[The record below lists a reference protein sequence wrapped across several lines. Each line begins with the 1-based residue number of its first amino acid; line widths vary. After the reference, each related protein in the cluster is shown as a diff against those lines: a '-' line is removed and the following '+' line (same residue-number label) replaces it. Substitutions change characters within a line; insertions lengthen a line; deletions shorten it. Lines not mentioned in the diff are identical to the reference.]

1 MRRIRV
7 SVILTLLI
15 SSLLALLVVQGFQ
28 TAQLYDKKSKQFK
41 EKFNLTMD
49 QIALKHERGEE
60 MRRYMHTI
68 DKDFS
73 GKYKDI
79 LKEEF
84 QELMSTD
91 ESISIRDTTIFE
103 DGEATNYLIIMGRA
117 YDSISGLTAEQRV
130 LARDVRHL
138 RELFAR
144 PKTLISEDSMKMA
157 IQLDQRV
164 IHEIFKKARFVN
176 ELMLETFRT
185 NVYEEPSERL
195 DIHFLDTVIK
205 SELKGKR
212 LPSEFSFMITDAL
225 NTPIKFNHSPENYTT
240 DLDTVD
246 SHRTLLFPGNSLDE
260 DLYLNMKFKKQ
271 GSFVFKEMGTSLV
284 VNFILVLIIVIA
296 LVIMFKTIL
305 TQKKLSEIK
314 NNFISNMTHEF
325 KTPIS
330 TISLACQAVEDGD
343 VLKSDPNSTKTFMKM
358 IETENKRLE
367 ILVEQ
372 ILQSAVID
380 RGELKIR
387 EDLIELNN
395 ILSDIIENAKFRVKN
410 VGGTINDG
418 LPREIIIVRGD
429 RVHVTNMLSNLV
441 DNAIKY
447 SDGRPEV
454 SIALKS
460 EGKLI
465 KITVE
470 DKGIGMKKEQIP
482 KIFDSLYRIP
492 TGNIHNV
499 KGFGLG
505 LSYVKAIIDL
515 HGWNINVKSKIDEGS
530 SFTIVIN
537 KNHE

>member
-15 SSLLALLVVQGFQ
+15 SSLLALLVVQAFQ
-28 TAQLYDKKSKQFK
+28 TAQLYDKKTSQFK
-41 EKFNLTMD
+41 EKFGLTLE

-91 ESISIRDTTIFE
+91 ESISIRDTTIYE
-103 DGEATNYLIIMGRA
+103 DGEPANYLIIQGRA

-138 RELFAR
+138 RDLFSK
-144 PKTLISEDSMKMA
+144 PETLMDKDSMKMA

-205 SELKGKR
+205 TELKGKR
-212 LPSEFSFMITDAL
+212 LPGEFSFMITDAY
-225 NTPIKFNHSPENYTT
+225 NTPVEFEQRPDNYTMK
-240 DLDTVD
+240 LDTAG
-246 SHRTLLFPGNSLDE
+246 SHKALLFPGNSLDE
-260 DLYLNMKFKKQ
+260 DLYLHMKFNKQ
-271 GSFVFKEMGTSLV
+271 GSFVLKEMGSALL
-284 VNFILVLIIVIA
+284 VNFILVLIIVVA

-330 TISLACQAVEDGD
+330 TISLACQAVADGD
-343 VLKSDPNSTKTFMKM
+343 VVKSDPESTKTFMKM
-358 IETENKRLE
+358 IEDENKRLE
-367 ILVEQ
+367 VLVER

-380 RGELKIR
+380 RGELKIK
-387 EDLIELNN
+387 EELLDLNGMLTEIVN
-395 ILSDIIENAKFRVKN
+395 NAKFRVSN
-410 VGGTINDG
+410 VSGEINLE
-418 LPREIIIVRGD
+418 LPNEAIAVAGD
-429 RVHVTNMLSNLV
+429 KVHITNVLSNLV

-447 SDGRPEV
+447 SEGKPEV
-454 SIALKS
+454 SISLLSSDK
-460 EGKLI
+460 EI
-465 KITVE
+465 KIAVT
-470 DKGIGMKKEQIP
+470 DKGIGIKKEHIH
-482 KIFDSLYRIP
+482 KIFDNLYRIP
-492 TGNIHNV
+492 TGNVHNV

-505 LSYVKAIIDL
+505 LSYVKAIVEL
-515 HGWNINVKSKIDEGS
+515 HGWDIHVKSKFGEGS
-530 SFTIVIN
+530 TFTIIIN
-537 KNHE
+537 KK

>member
-7 SVILTLLI
+7 SFILILLI
-15 SSLLALLVVQGFQ
+15 SSLLALLIVQAFQ
-28 TAQLYDKKSKQFK
+28 TAGLYDRKTTQFR
-41 EKFNLTMD
+41 EKFAITLE

-60 MRRYMHTI
+60 LRRYMHTI

-91 ESISIRDTTIFE
+91 ESISIRDTTIYE
-103 DGEATNYLIIMGRA
+103 DGEQANYLIIQGRA

-138 RELFAR
+138 RDLFTN
-144 PKTLISEDSMKMA
+144 PETLIDKDSMKMA

-195 DIHFLDTVIK
+195 DILFLDTVIK
-205 SELKGKR
+205 TELKGKK
-212 LPSEFSFMITDAL
+212 LPSEFTFMITDGYQM
-225 NTPIKFNHSPENYTT
+225 PIEFDHAPDNYTLK
-240 DLDTVD
+240 LDTTGE
-246 SHRTLLFPGNSLDE
+246 HKTLLFPGNSLDE
-260 DLYLNMKFKKQ
+260 DLYLHMNFPKQ
-271 GSFVFKEMGTSLV
+271 GSFVLREMGTPLLV
-284 VNFILVLIIVIA
+284 NLILVLIIVVA

-330 TISLACQAVEDGD
+330 TISLACQAVADGD
-343 VLKSDPNSTKTFMKM
+343 VVKSDPESTRTLMKM
-358 IETENKRLE
+358 IEDENKRLE
-367 ILVEQ
+367 VLVER

-380 RGELKIR
+380 RGELKIK
-387 EDLIELNN
+387 EEEINLNEVITEITN
-395 ILSDIIENAKFRVKN
+395 NAKFRVKN
-410 VGGTINDG
+410 VGGEIQLE
-418 LPREIIIVRGD
+418 LPTEELLVKGD
-429 RVHVTNMLSNLV
+429 KVHITNVISNLV

-447 SDGRPEV
+447 SNESPE
-454 SIALKS
+454 IKI
-460 EGKLI
+460 KLI
-465 KITVE
+465 GSSEEIIIEVA
-470 DKGIGMKKEQIP
+470 DKGIGIKKEHIH
-482 KIFDSLYRIP
+482 KIFDNLYRIP

-505 LSYVKAIIDL
+505 LSYVKAIVEL
-515 HGWNINVKSKIDEGS
+515 HGWNIHVKSKFGEGS
-530 SFTIVIN
+530 TFSIII
-537 KNHE
+537 KK

>member
-1 MRRIRV
+1 MQRIRV
-7 SVILTLLI
+7 SLILTLLI
-15 SSLLALLVVQGFQ
+15 SSLLALLIVQAFQ
-28 TAQLYDKKSKQFK
+28 TAQLYDKKTTQFK
-41 EKFNLTMD
+41 EKFALTME

-91 ESISIRDTTIFE
+91 ESISIRDTTIYE
-103 DGEATNYLIIMGRA
+103 DGEPANYLIIQGRA

-138 RELFAR
+138 RDLFSN
-144 PKTLISEDSMKMA
+144 PQTLMDKDSMKMA

-205 SELKGKR
+205 TELKGKK
-212 LPSEFSFMITDAL
+212 LPGEFSFMITDSYNIPVEFEKKPDA
-225 NTPIKFNHSPENYTT
+225 YTMK
-240 DLDTVD
+240 LDTTG
-246 SHRTLLFPGNSLDE
+246 SHKSLLFPGNSLDD
-260 DLYLNMKFKKQ
+260 DLYLHMKFNKQ
-271 GSFVFKEMGTSLV
+271 GSFVLKEMGSALL
-284 VNFILVLIIVIA
+284 VNFILVLIIVVA

-330 TISLACQAVEDGD
+330 TISLACQAVADGD
-343 VLKSDPNSTKTFMKM
+343 VVKSDPESTKTFMKM
-358 IETENKRLE
+358 IEDENKRLE
-367 ILVEQ
+367 VLVER

-380 RGELKIR
+380 RGELKIK
-387 EDLIELNN
+387 EELLDLNSM
-395 ILSDIIENAKFRVKN
+395 LSEIINHAKFRVKN
-410 VGGTINDG
+410 VGGEIHLE
-418 LPREIIIVRGD
+418 LPDEIIAVAGD
-429 RVHVTNMLSNLV
+429 KVHITNVLSNLV

-447 SDGRPEV
+447 SDGKPEV
-454 SIALKS
+454 KISLQATNN
-460 EGKLI
+460 EI
-465 KITVE
+465 KIAVT
-470 DKGIGMKKEQIP
+470 DKGIGIKKEHIH
-482 KIFDSLYRIP
+482 KIFDNLYRIP

-505 LSYVKAIIDL
+505 LSYVKAIVEL
-515 HGWNINVKSKIDEGS
+515 HGWNIHVKSKIGEGS
-530 SFTIVIN
+530 TFTVIID
-537 KNHE
+537 KKR